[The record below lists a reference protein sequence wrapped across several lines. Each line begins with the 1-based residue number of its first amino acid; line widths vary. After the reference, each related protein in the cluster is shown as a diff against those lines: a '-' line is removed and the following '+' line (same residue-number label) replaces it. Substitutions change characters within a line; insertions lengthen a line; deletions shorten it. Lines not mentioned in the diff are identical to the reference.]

1 MKVKV
6 CRLAQMSLILLFF
19 GR

>member
-6 CRLAQMSLILLFF
+6 CRLAQMPLILLFF